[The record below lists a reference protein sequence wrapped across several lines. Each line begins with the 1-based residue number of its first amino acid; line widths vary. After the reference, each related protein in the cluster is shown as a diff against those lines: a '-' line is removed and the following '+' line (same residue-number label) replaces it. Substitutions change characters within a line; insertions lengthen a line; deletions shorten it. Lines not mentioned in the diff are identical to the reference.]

1 MQPIPASMPA
11 SPSAPAPWWRFG
23 MVWLVIGGPA
33 AVIVAGVATMVV
45 AFHGAD
51 PQVAVDPSDAA
62 PRAHAV
68 ATPTAPALQARNHAA
83 TSAR

>member
-1 MQPIPASMPA
+1 MQPIPASTPA
-11 SPSAPAPWWRFG
+11 TPSAPAPWWRFG

-33 AVIVAGVATMVV
+33 AVIVAGIATMIV

-51 PQVAVDPSDAA
+51 PRLAVDPSRVA
-62 PRAHAV
+62 PLAHAV

-83 TSAR
+83 TPTR